1 MVRKVNLKLL
11 ILKSFYKLMIFV
23 LLGVIGFNVK
33 VLFGGRN
40 RRLED
45 LINYRWVCFL

>member
-11 ILKSFYKLMIFV
+11 ILNFFFYKLMIFL

-45 LINYRWVCFL
+45 LINYR